1 MYIRLNRTRRVL
13 PVILGVVTLASVG
26 VLLAWDAFPRLFP
39 ARAHDVLAAFPLAMI
54 AFAYIVYQSAHRLAR
69 MEFVK
74 AIMLAV
80 AFLFWAA
87 NQLWPDLRQATLFND
102 VPLRSSSS
110 MCSWSWSAGQRH
122 HRTSP
127 LLKPTLSHI
136 RKGNLKRRVV
146 NCSLPRPHIRLLFLG
161 KSTCFVPSD
170 GHQRPVVASRRPARF
185 KPADSVGRFHRLL
198 ESLQRFQSTVCF
210 RQGCEVC
217 LCESEAVAEG

>member
-54 AFAYIVYQSAHRLAR
+54 AFAYIVYQSAHRPAR

-102 VPLRSSSS
+102 VAIALFVLDVFLVMVGWP
-110 MCSWSWSAGQRH
+110 A
-122 HRTSP
+122 TSP
-127 LLKPTLSHI
+127 DESFAEAYAESHQE
-136 RKGNLKRRVV
+136 R
-146 NCSLPRPHIRLLFLG
+146 
-161 KSTCFVPSD
+161 
-170 GHQRPVVASRRPARF
+170 
-185 KPADSVGRFHRLL
+185 
-198 ESLQRFQSTVCF
+198 QS
-210 RQGCEVC
+210 
-217 LCESEAVAEG
+217 